1 MPHDPTLGFGDLLR
15 QYRQAAGLTQEG
27 LAERAGLS
35 VHGIQK
41 LERGVTHPYRD
52 TAHRLATALQL
63 SPENEE
69 QFRAAVQP
77 VRRHGMTRR
86 DAPPAQVH
94 DNLPMLLSSFIGRDR
109 ELVDVVARLESARLL
124 TLTGV
129 GGCGKTRLAIEV
141 ARAIQAKYPDGVWL
155 VELGPLSDPALV
167 AQQVGAVLEV
177 RESREQPLTTALI
190 RALAG
195 RRVLL
200 VLDNC
205 EHLLQA
211 CALLLNS
218 LLRGCPEL
226 HVLATSREPIGI
238 DGEVAWRV
246 PSLAVPGSD
255 EPASLGEHN
264 PSVQLFV
271 ERASS
276 AQSRFTFS
284 ARNAQAV
291 AQICQRL
298 DGIPLALELA
308 AARIQAL
315 TAEQLALRLDQ
326 RFRLLTGGSRAALPR
341 QQTLQ
346 ATLDW
351 SYELLSKSER
361 RLFERLAVFAGGWT
375 LEAAEAVG
383 VGVDVSADDVLDLL
397 EGLVRKSLILANEAA
412 DGTERFAFLETV
424 RDYAR
429 QKLLARGRSE
439 TRGARERHAAF
450 YSSLAER
457 IYSGN
462 VVRGMFA
469 AAGTSAGELR
479 GRIEEV
485 HDNLRTALD
494 WWLDTRD
501 PARGL
506 LLTVALSEFW
516 MMSGLYV
523 EGRRWV
529 EQMLDLANE
538 MTPAAGAAE
547 GSVASA
553 SVELRADALIIVG
566 IFASWQGDHVRSCA
580 FLEAGEA
587 LARETDNTATRAA
600 ALAGLGLS
608 LWLAGDQERSATVL
622 NESLRLSL
630 EVGNPTLVANAQRQ
644 LGIVA
649 RWEAQYEQAAALL
662 HKSVA
667 QATANRG
674 FSLARSL
681 SNLGRVAYFQQDHQQ
696 ASTLLGQAF
705 EVVREARLGGWPL
718 ADSLDWLAAIAVAQG
733 DTIRAARLF
742 GAAEAQ
748 WRASG
753 AVRYAPDQ
761 PVYERDV
768 TNGRTKLDKDTFEA
782 AWAEG
787 RLMSAQEAIAYALE
801 ETRQELRPSATSAVG
816 SASEGLEGTRLTRA
830 KPC

>member
-1 MPHDPTLGFGDLLR
+1 MPRHPAASFGELLR

-69 QFRAAVQP
+69 QFRAAVRP
-77 VRRHGMTRR
+77 VRRHAMTRR
-86 DAPPAQVH
+86 DAPSAQVH
-94 DNLPMLLSSFIGRDR
+94 DNLPVLLSSFIGRDQ
-109 ELVDVVARLESARLL
+109 ELVDVVARIESARLL

-141 ARAIQAKYPDGVWL
+141 GRASVTKYPDGVWL

-177 RESREQPLTTALI
+177 RESPEQPLTTALI

-205 EHLLQA
+205 EHLLQP
-211 CALLLNS
+211 CALLCDA

-246 PSLAVPGSD
+246 SSLAVPRTVD
-255 EPASLGEHN
+255 AASLGELAHN
-264 PSVQLFV
+264 PAVQLFV

-276 AQSRFTFS
+276 AQPRFTLS
-284 ARNAQAV
+284 ARNARAV
-291 AQICQRL
+291 AQICLRL

-308 AARIQAL
+308 AARIRAL

-351 SYELLSKSER
+351 SYQLLTRSER
-361 RLFERLAVFAGGWT
+361 HMFERLAVFAGGWT

-383 VGVDVSADDVLDLL
+383 VGVDVAANDVLDLL
-397 EGLVRKSLILANEAA
+397 AGLVRKSLVLASEGD
-412 DGTERFAFLETV
+412 DGTERFALLETV

-439 TRGARERHAAF
+439 ARAARERHAAF

-457 IYSGN
+457 FYSGTK
-462 VVRGMFA
+462 RGMWA
-469 AAGTSAGELR
+469 GGAGTGAAELR
-479 GRIEEV
+479 GGIEEV
-485 HDNLRTALD
+485 HDNLRTALE
-494 WWLDTRD
+494 WWVEARD

-506 LLTVALSEFW
+506 RLTLTLSEFW
-516 MMSGLYV
+516 IWSGLYA
-523 EGRRWV
+523 EARRWM
-529 EQMLDLANE
+529 ERMLDLAND
-538 MTPAAGAAE
+538 MTMAAGVAE
-547 GSVASA
+547 GTVAGV
-553 SVELRADALIIVG
+553 SVELRADALIMVG
-566 IFASWQGDHVRSCA
+566 MLASWQGDHAQSCEL
-580 FLEAGEA
+580 LEAGAA
-587 LARETDNTATRAA
+587 LARELDDSVMLAG
-600 ALAGLGLS
+600 ALAVLGLS
-608 LWLAGDQERSATVL
+608 LWLAGAQEQSATVL

-630 EVGNPTLVANAQRQ
+630 EVGNPNLVAGALRQ

-649 RWEAQYEQAAALL
+649 RWQARNEQAAALL
-662 HKSVA
+662 QKSVA
-667 QATANRG
+667 QATVNRG

-681 SNLGRVAYFQQDHQQ
+681 SNLGRVAYFQNDYEQ
-696 ASTLLGQAF
+696 AWTHLCQAF
-705 EVVREARLGGWPL
+705 EVIREARLGGWPL
-718 ADSLDWLAAIAVAQG
+718 GDSLDWLAAVAVAQG
-733 DTIRAARLF
+733 DAVRAARLF

-753 AVRYAPDQ
+753 AIRYAPDEFS
-761 PVYERDV
+761 YERDV
-768 TNGRTKLDKDTFEA
+768 ASVRARLNEDAFEA
-782 AWAEG
+782 ARAEG
-787 RLMSAQEAIAYALE
+787 SAMNAQEAIAYALDK
-801 ETRQELRPSATSAVG
+801 TRPELRPSTTSAAE
-816 SASEGLEGTRLTRA
+816 SARRGTQGIELTGA
-830 KPC
+830 